1 MAINVFEMFAKLNMD
16 SSDFESGL
24 DKASSTAKTFLKGI
38 GISIGAVSTGIA
50 VLTKKAVDSYADYQQ
65 NLGGVQKLY
74 GNMGQSLE
82 EYANSVGKSTDE
94 VKGQWEKLESAQ
106 STVLKNAQNA
116 YKTAGMSANQYMETA
131 TQFSASLI
139 SSLGG
144 DTQKSA
150 EMTDVAMRAISDN
163 WNTFGGDL
171 ESITNAYKGFSK
183 QNFTMLDNLKLG
195 YGGTKEEMQRLI
207 DHANKLGEAYGVT
220 SKLSIDSFADI
231 VTAIQAVQQE
241 QNIAGTTARE
251 ASTTVSGSIN
261 MAKMAWENLVTGFGD
276 GTANLDALIGNLVDS
291 IIGYTDEAGEH
302 VNGVVDNLMPVI
314 QSALTGIATAIQGLI
329 PIISEQLPTMI
340 STLLPIVLESAT
352 NLVTGLIS
360 SLPAILQVLINSL
373 PVIISTLITGVD
385 WSGVFNSLSETLQS
399 VITVFQNLGKQ
410 VFDWFTGDGL
420 SQLIQC
426 GTQWIVGLSQGLVE
440 GIPNLL
446 EQALP
451 MILQFAESLRA
462 NFGLIVD
469 AGIQV
474 LQNLVQ
480 GIANGLPTMIQ
491 YLPTIISEFCGLIN
505 DNLPK
510 ILEAGFNMLVTL
522 AQGIV
527 NAIPTLLT
535 HIPEIFSA
543 IIDVWTA
550 LNWIDMGKNVI
561 KWITDGIKSLF
572 NNIPNLLKNIGDTAK
587 GWFKNIDWASLGN
600 SLISKITGALRQTGA
615 NVWNTLKG
623 IGQSA
628 MNIFKNM
635 DWSSLGTNL
644 VRGIWNG
651 ISNVTG
657 WIINKIGGFTSSV
670 LKSIKGFFGIHSPS
684 KKTAWVGKMLMEGMS
699 KGIDD
704 NVSEVISSMS
714 DMGKEVMKE
723 ADSMSIKTS
732 VKAIGESVTDSNKSE
747 DSSKYKTSGGIVINV
762 YASEEMD
769 IDELVEEIMIKL
781 EKARKKEEEVFA

>member
-1 MAINVFEMFAKLNMD
+1 MSVDVFEMFAKLSMD
-16 SSDFESGL
+16 SSDFDKGL
-24 DKASSTAKTFLKGI
+24 EKVSNTAKSVAKGI
-38 GISIGAVSTGIA
+38 SVAVGAGATAIGL
-50 VLTKKAVDSYADYQQ
+50 LTKKAVDSYSDYEQ
-65 NLGGVQKLY
+65 NAGGIKKLY
-74 GNMGQSLE
+74 GDA
-82 EYANSVGKSTDE
+82 YDSVM
-94 VKGQWEKLESAQ
+94 
-106 STVLKNAQNA
+106 KNAVNA
-116 YKTAGMSANQYMETA
+116 YKTSGMSANKYMETA

-139 SSLGG
+139 SSLKGNSEEASKQ
-144 DTQKSA
+144 T
-150 EMTDVAMRAISDN
+150 EVAMRAISDN

-171 ESITNAYKGFSK
+171 ESITDAYKGFSK
-183 QNFTMLDNLKLG
+183 QNYTMLDNLKLG
-195 YGGTKEEMQRLI
+195 YGGTKEEMERLI
-207 DHANKLGEAYGVT
+207 DDANEYAKTIGKT
-220 SKLSIDSFADI
+220 SDMSIDSFSDI
-231 VTAIQAVQQE
+231 VTAIELVQEKQGV
-241 QNIAGTTARE
+241 AGTTAKE
-251 ASTTVSGSIN
+251 AQTTIQGSLN
-261 MAKMAWENLVTGFGD
+261 MTKMAWENLLVAFGNTEVE
-276 GTANLDALIGNLVDS
+276 GYLDNVGEAVDTFVSSATVAFNNVLPVVEKAFQGIVLAIGAV
-291 IIGYTDEAGEH
+291 
-302 VNGVVDNLMPVI
+302 
-314 QSALTGIATAIQGLI
+314 I
-329 PIISEQLPTMI
+329 PIINKELPTMI
-340 STLLPIVLESAT
+340 STLLPSLLTSAAALVSGIVSA
-352 NLVTGLIS
+352 
-360 SLPAILQVLINSL
+360 LPALLSSIVETI
-373 PVIISTLITGVD
+373 PTIISTLMTQVD
-385 WSGVFNSLSETLQS
+385 WSGIYTSMSEALSS
-399 VITVFQNLGKQ
+399 VVTVFQELGTK
-410 VFDWFTGDGL
+410 VFEWFTGDGL
-420 SQLIQC
+420 AQLIQC
-426 GTQWIVGLSQGLVE
+426 GTQWIVGLSQGLIE

-451 MILQFAESLRA
+451 MILQFAESLRE

-491 YLPTIISEFCGLIN
+491 YIPTIISEFCGLIN

-510 ILEAGFNMLVTL
+510 ILEAGFNMLVIL

-561 KWITDGIKSLF
+561 KWITDGIKNLF

-587 GWFKNIDWASLGN
+587 GWFKNIDWSSLGS

-628 MNIFKNM
+628 MNIFNNM
-635 DWSSLGTNL
+635 NWSSLGTNL
-644 VRGIWNG
+644 VKGIWSG

-684 KKTAWVGKMLMEGMS
+684 KKTAWVGKMLMYGMS

-704 NVSEVISSMS
+704 NASEVISSMA

-723 ADSMSIKTS
+723 ADSMSIKAS

-747 DSSKYKTSGGIVINV
+747 GSSKYKTSGGIVINV
-762 YASEEMD
+762 YASEGMD
-769 IDELVEEIMIKL
+769 IDELVEELMIKL

>member
-1 MAINVFEMFAKLNMD
+1 MSVDVFEMFAKLSMD
-16 SSDFESGL
+16 SSDFDKGL
-24 DKASSTAKTFLKGI
+24 EKVSNTAKSVAKGI
-38 GISIGAVSTGIA
+38 SVAVGAGATAIGL
-50 VLTKKAVDSYADYQQ
+50 LTKKAVDSYSDYEQ
-65 NLGGVQKLY
+65 NAGGIKKLY
-74 GNMGQSLE
+74 GDA
-82 EYANSVGKSTDE
+82 YDSVM
-94 VKGQWEKLESAQ
+94 
-106 STVLKNAQNA
+106 KNAVNA
-116 YKTAGMSANQYMETA
+116 YKTSGMSANKYMETA

-139 SSLGG
+139 NSLKGNSEEASKQ
-144 DTQKSA
+144 T
-150 EMTDVAMRAISDN
+150 EVAMRAISDN

-171 ESITNAYKGFSK
+171 ESITDAYKGFSK
-183 QNFTMLDNLKLG
+183 QNYTMLDNLKLG
-195 YGGTKEEMQRLI
+195 YGGTKEEMERLI
-207 DHANKLGEAYGVT
+207 DDANEYAKTIGKA
-220 SKLSIDSFADI
+220 SDMSIDSFSDI
-231 VTAIQAVQQE
+231 VTAIELVQEKQGV
-241 QNIAGTTARE
+241 AGTTAKE
-251 ASTTVSGSIN
+251 AQTTIQGSLN
-261 MAKMAWENLVTGFGD
+261 MTKMAWENLLVAFGNTEVE
-276 GTANLDALIGNLVDS
+276 GYLDNVGEAVDTFVSSATVAFNNVLPVVEKAFQGIVLAIGAV
-291 IIGYTDEAGEH
+291 
-302 VNGVVDNLMPVI
+302 
-314 QSALTGIATAIQGLI
+314 I
-329 PIISEQLPTMI
+329 PIINKELPTMI
-340 STLLPIVLESAT
+340 STLLPSLLTSAAALVSGIVSA
-352 NLVTGLIS
+352 
-360 SLPAILQVLINSL
+360 LPALLSSIVETI
-373 PVIISTLITGVD
+373 PTIISTLMTQVD
-385 WSGVFNSLSETLQS
+385 WSGIYTSMSEALSS
-399 VITVFQNLGKQ
+399 VVTVFQELGTK
-410 VFDWFTGDGL
+410 VFEWFTGDGL
-420 SQLIQC
+420 AQLIQC
-426 GTQWIVGLSQGLVE
+426 GVQWIVGLSQGLTE

-451 MILQFAESLRA
+451 MILQFAESLRE

-505 DNLPK
+505 DNMPK

-561 KWITDGIKSLF
+561 KWITDGIRNLF

-587 GWFKNIDWASLGN
+587 GWFTNIDWSSLGS

-635 DWSSLGTNL
+635 NWSSLGTNL
-644 VRGIWNG
+644 VKGIWSG

-684 KKTAWVGKMLMEGMS
+684 KKTAWVGKMLMYGMS

-704 NVSEVISSMS
+704 NVSEVISSMA

-723 ADSMSIKTS
+723 ADSMSVKAS

-747 DSSKYKTSGGIVINV
+747 GSSKYKTSGGIVINV
-762 YASEEMD
+762 YASEGMD
-769 IDELVEEIMIKL
+769 IDELVEELMIKL

>member
-220 SKLSIDSFADI
+220 SRLSIDSFADI

-373 PVIISTLITGVD
+373 PVIISTLMTGTD
-385 WSGVFNSLSETLQS
+385 WSAIGTALITCFTSLFTMVDTWLTSLIPGTFTQKGADMISNIASGLVATVGTLLSSFGS
-399 VITVFQNLGKQ
+399 VLG
-410 VFDWFTGDGL
+410 
-420 SQLIQC
+420 SAIQLIISYLPQFL
-426 GTQWIVGLSQGLVE
+426 TTAVEIVGQMAL
-440 GIPNLL
+440 GIINNL
-446 EQALP
+446 P
-451 MILQFAESLRA
+451 QFITSVV
-462 NFGLIVD
+462 NLID
-469 AGIQV
+469 
-474 LQNLVQ
+474 Q
-480 GIANGLPTMIQ
+480 GISTLMA
-491 YLPTIISEFCGLIN
+491 
-505 DNLPK
+505 NLPQFLQK
-510 ILEAGFNMLVTL
+510 GVEMVTQLALGIAHNLPAIVSAILNGIIKLISTITSNLPQFMAKGGEIVAKL
-522 AQGIV
+522 ASGIV
-527 NAIPTLLT
+527 NSIWNVAQAVTQIVMTIAGKIGELPGMALQWGKD
-535 HIPEIFSA
+535 
-543 IIDVWTA
+543 IIQSFI
-550 LNWIDMGKNVI
+550 N
-561 KWITDGIKSLF
+561 GIKSMISSVGSAISSVASKIKSFIHFSEPDEGPLSDF
-572 NNIPNLLKNIGDTAK
+572 HTYAPDMMRGFAK
-587 GWFKNIDWASLGN
+587 GIKDNADLIESAFNESLDFA
-600 SLISKITGALRQTGA
+600 KD
-615 NVWNTLKG
+615 G
-623 IGQSA
+623 INA
-628 MNIFKNM
+628 
-635 DWSSLGTNL
+635 T
-644 VRGIWNG
+644 V
-651 ISNVTG
+651 
-657 WIINKIGGFTSSV
+657 
-670 LKSIKGFFGIHSPS
+670 
-684 KKTAWVGKMLMEGMS
+684 
-699 KGIDD
+699 
-704 NVSEVISSMS
+704 
-714 DMGKEVMKE
+714 
-723 ADSMSIKTS
+723 TS
-732 VKAIGESVTDSNKSE
+732 VDKDMDG
-747 DSSKYKTSGGIVINV
+747 KTYRTSDKGIVINV
-762 YASEEMD
+762 YASEGMD

>member
-1 MAINVFEMFAKLNMD
+1 MAVDVFEMFAKLSMD
-16 SSDFESGL
+16 SSDFDKGL
-24 DKASSTAKTFLKGI
+24 EKVSNTAKSVAKGI
-38 GISIGAVSTGIA
+38 SVAVGAGATAIGL
-50 VLTKKAVDSYADYQQ
+50 LTKKVVGSYSDYEQ
-65 NLGGVQKLY
+65 NAGGIKKLY
-74 GNMGQSLE
+74 SDA
-82 EYANSVGKSTDE
+82 YDSVM
-94 VKGQWEKLESAQ
+94 
-106 STVLKNAQNA
+106 KNAVNA
-116 YKTAGMSANQYMETA
+116 YKTSGMSANKYMETA

-139 SSLGG
+139 SSLKGNSEEASKQ
-144 DTQKSA
+144 T
-150 EMTDVAMRAISDN
+150 EVAMRAISDN

-171 ESITNAYKGFSK
+171 ESITDAYKGFSK
-183 QNFTMLDNLKLG
+183 QNYTMLDNLKLG
-195 YGGTKEEMQRLI
+195 YGGTKEEMERLI
-207 DHANKLGEAYGVT
+207 DDANEYAKSIGKA
-220 SKLSIDSFADI
+220 SDMSIDSFSDI
-231 VTAIQAVQQE
+231 VTAIELVQEKQGV
-241 QNIAGTTARE
+241 AGTTAKE
-251 ASTTVSGSIN
+251 AQTTIQGSLN
-261 MAKMAWENLVTGFGD
+261 MTKMAWENLLVAFGNTEVE
-276 GTANLDALIGNLVDS
+276 GYLDNVGEAVDTFVSSATVAFNNVLPVVEKAFQGIVLAIGAV
-291 IIGYTDEAGEH
+291 
-302 VNGVVDNLMPVI
+302 
-314 QSALTGIATAIQGLI
+314 I
-329 PIISEQLPTMI
+329 PIINKELPTMI
-340 STLLPIVLESAT
+340 STLLPSLLTSAAALVSGIVSA
-352 NLVTGLIS
+352 
-360 SLPAILQVLINSL
+360 LPALLSSIVETI
-373 PVIISTLITGVD
+373 PTIISTLMTQVD
-385 WSGVFNSLSETLQS
+385 WSGIYTSMSEALSS
-399 VITVFQNLGKQ
+399 VVTVFQELGTK
-410 VFDWFTGDGL
+410 VFEWFTGDGL
-420 SQLIQC
+420 AQLIEC
-426 GTQWIVGLSQGLVE
+426 GTQLIAGLSQGLTE

-451 MILQFAESLRA
+451 MILQFAESLRE

-491 YLPTIISEFCGLIN
+491 YIPTIISEFCGLIN

-510 ILEAGFNMLVTL
+510 ILEAGFNMLVIL

-561 KWITDGIKSLF
+561 KWITDGIKNLF

-587 GWFKNIDWASLGN
+587 GWFKNIDWSSLGS

-628 MNIFKNM
+628 MNIFNNM
-635 DWSSLGTNL
+635 NWSSLGTNL
-644 VRGIWNG
+644 VKGIWSG

-684 KKTAWVGKMLMEGMS
+684 KKTAWVGKMLMYGMS

-704 NVSEVISSMS
+704 NASEVISSMA

-723 ADSMSIKTS
+723 ADSMSIKAS

-747 DSSKYKTSGGIVINV
+747 GSSKYKTSGGIVINV
-762 YASEEMD
+762 YASEGMD
-769 IDELVEEIMIKL
+769 IDELVEELMIKL

>member
-1 MAINVFEMFAKLNMD
+1 MSVDVFEMFAKLSMD
-16 SSDFESGL
+16 SSDFDKGL
-24 DKASSTAKTFLKGI
+24 EKVSNTAKSVAKGI
-38 GISIGAVSTGIA
+38 SVAVGAGATAIGL
-50 VLTKKAVDSYADYQQ
+50 LTKKTVDSFSGFQQ
-65 NLGGVQKLY
+65 NAGGIKKLY
-74 GNMGQSLE
+74 GDA
-82 EYANSVGKSTDE
+82 YNSVM
-94 VKGQWEKLESAQ
+94 
-106 STVLKNAQNA
+106 KNAVNA
-116 YKTAGMSANQYMETA
+116 YKTSGMSANKYMETA

-139 SSLGG
+139 SSLKGNSEEASKQ
-144 DTQKSA
+144 T
-150 EMTDVAMRAISDN
+150 EVAMRAISDN

-171 ESITNAYKGFSK
+171 ESITDAYKGFSK
-183 QNFTMLDNLKLG
+183 QNYTMLDNLKLG
-195 YGGTKEEMQRLI
+195 YGGTKEEMERLI
-207 DHANKLGEAYGVT
+207 DDANEYAKSIGKA
-220 SKLSIDSFADI
+220 SDMSIDSFSDI
-231 VTAIQAVQQE
+231 VTAIELVQEKQGV
-241 QNIAGTTARE
+241 AGTTAKE
-251 ASTTVSGSIN
+251 AQTTIQGSLN
-261 MAKMAWENLVTGFGD
+261 MTKMAWENLLVAFGNTEVE
-276 GTANLDALIGNLVDS
+276 GYLDNVGEAVDTFVS
-291 IIGYTDEAGEH
+291 SATVAFNN
-302 VNGVVDNLMPVI
+302 VLPVVEKAF
-314 QSALTGIATAIQGLI
+314 QGIVQAIDAVI
-329 PIISEQLPTMI
+329 PIINKELPTMI
-340 STLLPIVLESAT
+340 STLLPSLLTSAAALVSGIVSA
-352 NLVTGLIS
+352 
-360 SLPAILQVLINSL
+360 LPALLSSIVETI
-373 PVIISTLITGVD
+373 PTIISTLMTQVD
-385 WSGVFNSLSETLQS
+385 WSGIYTSMSEALSS
-399 VITVFQNLGKQ
+399 VVTVFQELGTK
-410 VFDWFTGDGL
+410 VFEWFTGDGL
-420 SQLIQC
+420 AQLIQC
-426 GTQWIVGLSQGLVE
+426 GTQWIVGLSQGLIE

-451 MILQFAESLRA
+451 MILQFAESLRE

-491 YLPTIISEFCGLIN
+491 YIPTIISEFCGLIN

-510 ILEAGFNMLVTL
+510 ILEAGFNMLVIL

-561 KWITDGIKSLF
+561 KWITDGIRNLF
-572 NNIPNLLKNIGDTAK
+572 NNIPNLLKNIGNTAK
-587 GWFKNIDWASLGN
+587 GWFTNIDWSSLGS

-628 MNIFKNM
+628 MNIFNNM
-635 DWSSLGTNL
+635 NWSSLGTNL
-644 VRGIWNG
+644 VKGIWSG

-684 KKTAWVGKMLMEGMS
+684 KKTAWVGKMLMYGMS

-704 NVSEVISSMS
+704 NASEVISSMA

-723 ADSMSIKTS
+723 ADSMSIKAS

-747 DSSKYKTSGGIVINV
+747 GSSKYKTSGGIVINV
-762 YASEEMD
+762 YASEGMD
-769 IDELVEEIMIKL
+769 IDELVEELMIKL